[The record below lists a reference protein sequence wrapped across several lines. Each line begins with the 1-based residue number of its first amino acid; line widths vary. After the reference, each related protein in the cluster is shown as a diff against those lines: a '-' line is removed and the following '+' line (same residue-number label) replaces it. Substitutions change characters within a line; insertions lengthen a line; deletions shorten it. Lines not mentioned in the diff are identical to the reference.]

1 MVRLLQINYTDEERC
16 KLKMSN
22 WEKDTDLATKH
33 KIYTD
38 LIMGGMRKGR
48 EDSFLNLAKEGIEK
62 GLFYNVADIETDSLG
77 EAFEI
82 GNLGPEEKIK
92 RKGRM
97 HSISVGDILIDD
109 VGIHLVDNFGFTKL
123 ATNPHNFM
131 MAESSKLVNVGDN
144 VLTSKYIVE
153 DMSHRK

>member
-22 WEKDTDLATKH
+22 WEKDTDLATKRE
-33 KIYTD
+33 IYTD
-38 LIMGGMRKGR
+38 LIMGNMRKGK
-48 EDSFLNLAKEGIEK
+48 EDAFKKLAEKGIEK
-62 GLFYNVADIETDSLG
+62 GLFYNVADIETDSLD

-97 HSISVGDILIDD
+97 HSISVGDILIKGD
-109 VGIHLVDNFGFTKL
+109 GSIYLVDNFGFTKL
-123 ATNPHNFM
+123 ATGITW
-131 MAESSKLVNVGDN
+131 SSFTV
-144 VLTSKYIVE
+144 
-153 DMSHRK
+153 M

>member
-1 MVRLLQINYTDEERC
+1 MVRLLQINYTDEEVS
-16 KLKMSN
+16 KLQKSD
-22 WEKDTDLATKH
+22 WREDTDLVTKH
-33 KIYTD
+33 EIYTD

-48 EDSFLNLAKEGIEK
+48 EDSFRNLAKEGIEK

-97 HSISVGDILIDD
+97 HSISVGDILIKND
-109 VGIHLVDNFGFTKL
+109 GRIYLVDNFGFTKL
-123 ATNPHNFM
+123 ATGITLN
-131 MAESSKLVNVGDN
+131 
-144 VLTSKYIVE
+144 
-153 DMSHRK
+153 